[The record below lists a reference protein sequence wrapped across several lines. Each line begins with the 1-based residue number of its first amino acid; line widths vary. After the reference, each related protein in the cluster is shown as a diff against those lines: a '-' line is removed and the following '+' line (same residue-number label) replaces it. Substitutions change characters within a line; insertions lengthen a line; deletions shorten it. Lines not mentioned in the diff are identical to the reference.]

1 MTTTSHH
8 PDEQLLLLLADRALG
23 EIDEQD
29 AALLEDLL
37 SVPTGQRE
45 AEAMDAAAAAAQLA
59 MLGTADE
66 VAVPARVRARLDAAA
81 SEWLRTTEAGG
92 DSLDRA
98 LGNVQAHSG
107 VAQPIPLPVGAGAT
121 PRAGRN
127 GIAAWSGWL
136 AAAACLVLAL
146 IAWTQSGTPRT
157 SEPTMAERFSAMVA
171 TPGVVRVGWSAGPD
185 DPLAD
190 PEALD
195 GEVVWDPQSQRGY
208 MRIAGLRANDA
219 SREQYQLW
227 VFDATRDDAHPV
239 DGGVFDVRPD
249 EKGEAIVA
257 FTPRVP
263 VREATLFAVTVE
275 QPGGVVVSKRER
287 LPILAQV
294 AGK

>member
-1 MTTTSHH
+1 MSATSHH

-23 EIDEQD
+23 ELDEQD
-29 AALLEDLL
+29 AAILEDLL
-37 SVPTGQRE
+37 SVPTGRRE

-59 MLGTADE
+59 MLGTADQ
-66 VAVPARVRARLDAAA
+66 AVPARVRARLDGAA

-98 LGNVQAHSG
+98 LQNVQAHSG

-146 IAWTQSGTPRT
+146 IAWTQSGTART
-157 SEPTMAERFSAMVA
+157 PELTMSERFSNMIEK
-171 TPGVVRVGWSAGPD
+171 PGVVRVGWSAGPD

-190 PEALD
+190 AD
-195 GEVVWDPQSQRGY
+195 SIGGEVVWDEESQRGY
-208 MRIAGLRANDA
+208 MRIAGLRANDP

-249 EKGEAIVA
+249 EKGEAIIA

-275 QPGGVVVSKRER
+275 EPGGVVVSKRER